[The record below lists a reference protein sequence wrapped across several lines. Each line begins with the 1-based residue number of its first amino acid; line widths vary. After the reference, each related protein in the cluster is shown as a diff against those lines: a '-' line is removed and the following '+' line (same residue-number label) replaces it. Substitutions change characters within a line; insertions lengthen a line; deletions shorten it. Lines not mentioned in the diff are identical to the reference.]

1 MNLLKIFFFGCA
13 VIFSGAQE
21 LSAQQITAKGTM
33 MNKRNVR
40 DYGAKGD
47 GKTLDTAAIQA
58 AVDAGGMVYFPPGSY
73 LTGTIYLGNASGL
86 EISPG
91 AEIVASGNLA
101 DYNKP
106 DFIPQNSASKAENT
120 SGGHLIVAVGK
131 SDIVLCGGG
140 RIRGNYQ
147 AFLNEPHPEHK
158 KFFKVNLRPAQ
169 MLYFCES
176 KNIRISDLEIQ
187 DSPYWHLFI
196 LGCENVMIRGIHI
209 NGDPRVINNDGIDI
223 DCCRNVTISDCII
236 ETADDAIAIRG
247 NATRL
252 SKKMICENLI
262 VSNCILRSHFANTIR
277 IGVGSSEIRNGIF
290 SNLILLGYRTGVSI
304 VSCWNRSKNGANIHD
319 IEFKDIRSFARR
331 PFSIQLNNTAG
342 EDEAE
347 CFIRNIRFSGF
358 SGTGE
363 LSSII
368 SGNGRGEL
376 SGLQFENINFTYS
389 GIGKA
394 PDTDANGAWGHSS
407 TDAVFELSN
416 CANIDFNNV
425 RIDYAEGIT
434 GWRTECEKNDSRNVR
449 FTNCTFSLIEKQ
461 NNNRK

>member
-1 MNLLKIFFFGCA
+1 
-13 VIFSGAQE
+13 
-21 LSAQQITAKGTM
+21 
-33 MNKRNVR
+33 MNKHNVR

-73 LTGTIYLGNASGL
+73 LSGTIYLGNGSGL

-91 AEIVASGNLA
+91 AELVASGNLA

-120 SGGHLIVAVGK
+120 SGGHLIVAAEK

-158 KFFKVNLRPAQ
+158 NFFKVNLRPSQ
-169 MLYFCES
+169 LLYFCES

-187 DSPYWHLFI
+187 DSPYWHVFLH
-196 LGCENVMIRGIHI
+196 GCENVMIRGLHI
-209 NGDPRVINNDGIDI
+209 SGDPCVINNDGIDI
-223 DCCRNVTISDCII
+223 DCCKNVTISDCII
-236 ETADDAIAIRG
+236 ETADDAIAIRS
-247 NATRL
+247 NAMRL
-252 SKKMICENLI
+252 KEKKGSENII

-277 IGVGSSEIRNGIF
+277 IGVGNCEIKNTIF
-290 SNLILLGYRTGVSI
+290 SNLLLLGYRTGISI
-304 VSCWNRSKNGANIHD
+304 VSCWNRAANGADIHD
-319 IEFKDIRSFARR
+319 IEFKDIRTFARR
-331 PFSIQLNNTAG
+331 PFSIQLNNVPNEGKAK
-342 EDEAE
+342 
-347 CFIRNIRFSGF
+347 CFIRNVRFSGI

-363 LSSII
+363 LNNII
-368 SGNGRGEL
+368 SGNGNGEL
-376 SGLQFENINFTYS
+376 SGLRFENINFTYS

-394 PDTDANGAWGHSS
+394 PDTDKNGAWGHGS

-416 CANIDFNNV
+416 ASKVDFVNV
-425 RIDYAEGIT
+425 RIDYAPGVT
-434 GWRTECEKNDSRNVR
+434 GWQTE
-449 FTNCTFSLIEKQ
+449 LKQ
-461 NNNRK
+461 NDCRDVRLSGCVFPLNEKAENKQ